1 MADSRAS
8 LILELKDLVSS
19 QLEKVSGKM
28 QTLKENALAVAGAF
42 AVFSAGLYKTLT
54 AAGVQENATIKLN
67 NALSNMPGVAEG
79 ATARLAQLAAQLQKS
94 TGQGD
99 ETIISMQALL
109 ATFRLN
115 EQAIAALT
123 PRILDISARM
133 GIDMTSAALQLGKA
147 IQTGEVGMLR
157 RMGIAVDEASLKAG
171 NLQSVIESL
180 DATFSGSA
188 VAAGNSIT
196 GSLNKL
202 KNAIGDTFEEFG
214 FAADRY
220 LRPVITILTNLIY
233 RFNESESSIKKWGAA
248 LLVAGTVITGFA
260 AALVAASTIIT
271 PLAAG
276 FAIMTSPAMALAVA
290 LAAAAASVTALAT
303 NFGNLRT
310 VAVGALTDLLKSLGL
325 VGQSIMS
332 LMRGDF
338 KQALENGKQAVF
350 AFSDATVGAF
360 YEAKTGIT
368 NELADLKNKLMEP
381 MPMPKISSEGAGRIA
396 SSAEFDADEYQK
408 KLLAIQGFNEAAAEL
423 EMERYA
429 QQLMAQQRYQEASHL
444 RDVYYRQRSIDSARS
459 MFSAIGS
466 IQASKSQEL
475 VTIVKAANIA
485 SAIMDTYVGANK
497 ALAQLGAWGFPVAA
511 AIVAAGLANVAT
523 IAGVE
528 LAEGGMIMPRAGG
541 VPAIMGEA
549 GSAEVAIPLDDDR
562 TKAKLR
568 DALGGP
574 TIIIQAGTV
583 VADEYSVTELAKR
596 IDKKLF
602 ELGKAGR
609 RVS

>member
-19 QLEKVSGKM
+19 QLEKVSSKI

-42 AVFSAGLYKTLT
+42 AVFSSALYKTVT
-54 AAGVQENATIKLN
+54 AAGEDERATIRLS
-67 NALSNMPGVAEG
+67 NALSNIPGIAEG
-79 ATARLAQLAAQLQKS
+79 ASTRLTQLASQLQKA
-94 TGQGD
+94 TGVSD
-99 ETIISMQALL
+99 DSIISMQALL

-171 NLQSVIESL
+171 NLEAVINSL

-188 VAAGNSIT
+188 VAAGNSIL

-202 KNAIGDTFEEFG
+202 KNAFGDTVEQFG
-214 FAADRY
+214 FAADKY
-220 LRPVITILTNLIY
+220 LRPFITILTNLIY
-233 RFNESESSIKKWGAA
+233 RFNESESPIKKWGAA
-248 LLVAGTVITGFA
+248 LLVVGTVITGFA
-260 AALVAASTIIT
+260 AALAGISAIIA

-310 VAVGALTDLLKSLGL
+310 VAVGALTDLLKSMGL

-368 NELADLKNKLMEP
+368 NELNDLKNKLMEP
-381 MPMPKISSEGAGRIA
+381 MPMPKISSEGAGHIA
-396 SSAEFDADEYQK
+396 SSAEFDADEYRK
-408 KLLAIQGFNEAAAEL
+408 KLLAIQGFNEAAAAL

-549 GSAEVAIPLDDDR
+549 GSAEVAIPLDDER
-562 TKAKLR
+562 TKSKLR